1 MIEATDIAFA
11 PLLPWAALSVMAA
24 LAAALLTLGF
34 IRRAPGTGLRALAL
48 AVAFA
53 TLANPSLIRERREP
67 LNDVAVIVV
76 DRSPSQNVGDRRNV
90 TADALEALT
99 RRLNEEEGLDV
110 RVQMAADADAP
121 GAGTPLVA
129 AARRA
134 LGDVPAERLAG
145 ILMLTDG
152 QVHDVPA
159 DGEARIKAPVH
170 ALLTG
175 RRGERDRRV
184 RVLEGPAYGI
194 VDEELSLVVEVA
206 DEQADGEPV
215 EVVLYRDGRELA
227 RRAVRIGQPTRLP
240 FRLGHGGETVLE
252 LAVDPVPGELTELN
266 NRAAHVVNGVR
277 DRLRVLL
284 VSGEPHAGERVW
296 RNILKSDPSVD
307 LVHFTILRP
316 PEKQDGTPIREL
328 SLISFPTRE
337 LFQNKLN
344 DFDLIIFDRYRRR
357 GVLPDIYLQNV
368 ADFVAGGGAVL
379 VATGPAF
386 ASTMSIYRT
395 PLSQVLP
402 SRPTGRVMRAGFLPS
417 LTETGRR
424 HPVTAGL
431 PGDETARAP
440 DWGRWFRQVDVEDAS
455 GQVVMRGLNERPLLI
470 LARLGEGRVAQL
482 LSDHVWLWARGFEG
496 GGPHAELVRR
506 TAHWLMKEPELEEE
520 DLRGRAVR
528 DELRIRRR
536 SLSPETPP
544 VTVTSPSG
552 EVSTVTLEAGR
563 DGSFGAVVKATETG
577 LYRLDD
583 GKRQALAVVGPPNP
597 LEQTDLRATAE
608 RLRPL
613 LAATGGGAYW
623 LADGLPA
630 LRRVEP
636 GRAAAGERW
645 FGLRRNG
652 DYRVVGLERTPLLP
666 ALLVLLAF
674 LGVLMAAWRQEG
686 R

>member
-1 MIEATDIAFA
+1 MIQATDIAFA
-11 PLLPWAALSVMAA
+11 PLLPWPLLASMAA
-24 LAAALLTLGF
+24 IAAILLGLAFA
-34 IRRAPGTGLRALAL
+34 RRAPGTLLRSLAL
-48 AVAFA
+48 AAGLLA
-53 TLANPSLIRERREP
+53 LANPSLIQERREP
-67 LNDVAVIVV
+67 LNDVALIVV
-76 DRSPSQNVGDRRNV
+76 DRSPSQKVGERGPLTD
-90 TADALEALT
+90 EALSALSD
-99 RRLNEEEGLDV
+99 RLDAEKGLDV
-110 RVQMAADADAP
+110 RVHVGAEAGEP
-121 GAGTPLVA
+121 GEGTRLIA

-145 ILMLTDG
+145 ILLLTDG

-159 DGEARIKAPVH
+159 EGDGRLKAPVH

-175 RRGERDRRV
+175 ARDERDRRV
-184 RVLEGPAYGI
+184 RVVEGPAYGI
-194 VDEELSLVVEVA
+194 VDEELALTVTVA
-206 DEQADGEPV
+206 DEQAEGEGA
-215 EVVLYRDGRELA
+215 EVVLYRDGSEFAQRT
-227 RRAVRIGQPTRLP
+227 VRIGRPTRIP
-240 FRLGHGGETVLE
+240 FRLDHGGETVLE
-252 LAVDPVPGELTELN
+252 IAVDPVPGELTPHN
-266 NRAAHVVNGVR
+266 NRTAHVVNGVR

-284 VSGEPHAGERVW
+284 ISGEPHAGERVW

-357 GVLPDIYLQNV
+357 GVLPDLYLQNV
-368 ADFVAGGGAVL
+368 ADYVERGGAVL

-386 ASTMSIYRT
+386 ASPMSIYRT
-395 PLSQVLP
+395 PLSLVLP
-402 SRPTGRVMRAGFLPS
+402 SRPTGRVLRAGFHPA
-417 LTETGRR
+417 LTEIGRR

-431 PGDETARAP
+431 PGDRAARAP
-440 DWGRWFRQVDVEDAS
+440 DWGRWFRQIDVEDAS
-455 GQVVMRGLNERPLLI
+455 GQVVMNGLNGRPLLI
-470 LARLGEGRVAQL
+470 LSRLGEGRVAQL

-536 SLSPETPP
+536 SLAADVPP
-544 VTVTSPSG
+544 VTVTTPSG
-552 EVSTVTLEAGR
+552 ETREVALAPGA
-563 DGSFGAVVKATETG
+563 DGSYGAVVEARETG
-577 LYRLDD
+577 LYRLED
-583 GKRQALAVVGPPNP
+583 GRRRALAVVGPPNP
-597 LEQTDLRATAE
+597 LEQSDLRTSAAP
-608 RLRPL
+608 LKSL
-613 LAATGGGAYW
+613 LAATGGGAFW
-623 LADGLPA
+623 LDDGLPSI
-630 LRRVEP
+630 RRVEP
-636 GRAAAGERW
+636 GREAAGRNW
-645 FGLRRNG
+645 LGLRRNG

-666 ALLVLLAF
+666 ALVVLIAF